1 MQKTMTFSLASL
13 ATRAPALLP
22 ALLLAAGV
30 LSGCSLA
37 PTYERPDA
45 PVTSTYPQAPA
56 GYAVPADSAKP
67 GENAPRATDLGWR
80 EFFPDPRLQ
89 KLIGLSLENNRDLRI
104 AVLNIE
110 AARAQY
116 RLQVAELLPP
126 VNASATYT
134 RSLTPQ
140 SISQTGQDII
150 TKQYQLGV
158 GISNYQVNLFSV
170 GDVTRSARA
179 SYLATAEGQR
189 AAQIS
194 LISQVAKAYLNER
207 AYAEQ
212 LELAQQTLKGREDY
226 YKLAK
231 QRFDVGASSALDL
244 RQTETLVES
253 ARVSVA
259 QLTRQY
265 AQATNALVLLV
276 GAPLP
281 ADLPPPTTVSSEKIV
296 ADIPPGLPSELLEQR
311 PDIRQA
317 EQKLIAANA
326 NIGIARAAFFPSIG
340 LTSNVGTASG
350 ALHDLFK
357 AGTGLWSFVPNL
369 TLPIFDWG
377 TRVFQLDST
386 KANQK
391 IAVATYEKT
400 IQTAFREVSDALV
413 ARGTLEEQVAA
424 QKRFRDAT
432 AERLTLSDQR
442 YRNGVSSFLDVLD
455 AQRDLF
461 SADQTLVQ
469 TRLARL
475 TNAIDL
481 YTALGG
487 GLQESSTIAAAKQAQ
502 PTAAPGLAPAAP
514 DMTPAR

>member
-1 MQKTMTFSLASL
+1 M
-13 ATRAPALLP
+13 
-22 ALLLAAGV
+22 
-30 LSGCSLA
+30 
-37 PTYERPDA
+37 
-45 PVTSTYPQAPA
+45 
-56 GYAVPADSAKP
+56 
-67 GENAPRATDLGWR
+67 
-80 EFFPDPRLQ
+80 
-89 KLIGLSLENNRDLRI
+89 
-104 AVLNIE
+104 
-110 AARAQY
+110 
-116 RLQVAELLPP
+116 
-126 VNASATYT
+126 
-134 RSLTPQ
+134 
-140 SISQTGQDII
+140 
-150 TKQYQLGV
+150 

-170 GDVTRSARA
+170 GDVTSSARA
-179 SYLATAEGQR
+179 SYLATDEGRR

-212 LELAQQTLKGREDY
+212 LDLAQQTLKGREDY

-253 ARVSVA
+253 VRVSVA

-281 ADLPPPTTVSSEKIV
+281 ADLPAPTMVSSEKIV

-326 NIGIARAAFFPSIG
+326 NIGVARAAFFPSIG

-357 AGTGLWSFVPNL
+357 SGTQFWSFVPNL
-369 TLPIFDWG
+369 TLPIFNWG
-377 TRVFQLDST
+377 TNIFNLDLT
-386 KANQK
+386 KTNQK
-391 IAVATYEKT
+391 IAVANYEKT

-432 AERLTLSDQR
+432 ADRLTLSDQR

-487 GLQESSTIAAAKQAQ
+487 GLQEHSTTVAAQQAR
-502 PTAAPGLAPAAP
+502 PTAAPGVAPATP
-514 DMTPAR
+514 DMTPQQSK

>member
-1 MQKTMTFSLASL
+1 MQKTMTFR
-13 ATRAPALLP
+13 TPALLP

-37 PTYERPDA
+37 PRYERPAA
-45 PVTSTYPQAPA
+45 PVSGDYAQAPA
-56 GYAVPADSAKP
+56 GYATAKP
-67 GENAPRATDLGWR
+67 TDDALRATDLGWR

-89 KLIGLSLENNRDLRI
+89 KLIGLALENNRDLRI

-116 RLQVAELLPP
+116 RLQIADLLP
-126 VNASATYT
+126 VVGASATYT

-140 SISQTGQDII
+140 SISQTGHAME

-170 GDVTRSARA
+170 GDVTSSARA
-179 SYLATAEGQR
+179 SYLATEEGQR

-194 LISQVAKAYLNER
+194 LIAQVARAYLNER

-212 LELAQQTLKGREDY
+212 LDLAQQTLKGREDY
-226 YKLAK
+226 YKLAQ

-244 RQTETLVES
+244 RQNETLVES
-253 ARVSVA
+253 ARVAVA

-281 ADLPPPTTVSSEKIV
+281 ADLPAPTTLSSETLV
-296 ADIPPGLPSELLEQR
+296 TDIPAGLPSDLLEQR

-326 NIGIARAAFFPSIG
+326 NIGVARAAFFPSIG
-340 LTSNVGTASG
+340 LTSNVGTAST
-350 ALHDLFK
+350 ALHNLFK
-357 AGTGLWSFVPNL
+357 AGTGLWSFVPNV

-377 TRVFQLDST
+377 TRFFNLDLT

-391 IAVATYEKT
+391 IALATYEKT
-400 IQTAFREVSDALV
+400 IQTAFQEVSDALV
-413 ARGTLEEQVAA
+413 ARGTLDEQVAA

-442 YRNGVSSFLDVLD
+442 YRYGVSSFLDVLD

-475 TNAIDL
+475 TNTIDL

-487 GLQESSTIAAAKQAQ
+487 GLQEHNATVAAQPAQAAQAAQ
-502 PTAAPGLAPAAP
+502 PTAAP
-514 DMTPAR
+514 AR

>member
-1 MQKTMTFSLASL
+1 MQKTMTFR
-13 ATRAPALLP
+13 TPALLP

-45 PVTSTYPQAPA
+45 PVTNTYPQAPA

-67 GENAPRATDLGWR
+67 GENAPRATELGWR
-80 EFFPDPRLQ
+80 EFFPDARLQ
-89 KLIGLSLENNRDLRI
+89 KLIGLALENNRDLRV
-104 AVLNIE
+104 AMLNVE

-116 RLQVAELLPP
+116 RLQIADLLPP

-134 RSLTPQ
+134 RSHTPP
-140 SISQTGQDII
+140 SISTTGGDIY

-170 GDVTRSARA
+170 GDVTSSARA
-179 SYLATAEGQR
+179 SYLATDEGRR

-212 LELAQQTLKGREDY
+212 LDLAQQTLKGREDY

-265 AQATNALVLLV
+265 AQATNALVVLV

-281 ADLPPPTTVSSEKIV
+281 ADLPAPTTVSSEKIV
-296 ADIPPGLPSELLEQR
+296 ADIPPGVPSELLEQR

-326 NIGIARAAFFPSIG
+326 NIGVARAAFFPSIG
-340 LTSNVGTASG
+340 LTSNIGTAST

-357 AGTGLWSFVPNL
+357 SGTGLWSFVPNL
-369 TLPIFDWG
+369 TLPIFNWG
-377 TRVFQLDST
+377 TNIFNLDLT
-386 KANQK
+386 KTNQK
-391 IAVATYEKT
+391 IAVANYEKT
-400 IQTAFREVSDALV
+400 IQTAFREASDALV

-424 QKRFRDAT
+424 QRRFRDAT
-432 AERLTLSDQR
+432 ADRLTLSDQR

-487 GLQESSTIAAAKQAQ
+487 GLQEHSTTVAAQQAQ
-502 PTAAPGLAPAAP
+502 PTAAPGVAPATP
-514 DMTPAR
+514 DMTPQQSK